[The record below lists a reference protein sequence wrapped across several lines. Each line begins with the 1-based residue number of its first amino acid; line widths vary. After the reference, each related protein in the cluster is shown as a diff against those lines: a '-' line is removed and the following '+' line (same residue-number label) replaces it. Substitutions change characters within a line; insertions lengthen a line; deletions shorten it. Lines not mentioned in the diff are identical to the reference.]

1 MKTKIYACY
10 GTLGHEKEIVYSVT
24 PTDICDEITVEIPE
38 NVTPYETV
46 TGSIAVMLPSLIG
59 GKKLPATLEEV
70 LCSTKT
76 GKPAIRTSEFG
87 SHIAL
92 KVID

>member
-1 MKTKIYACY
+1 MKTTIYACY
-10 GTLGHEKEIVYSVT
+10 GLLTHEKETVYGVA

-38 NVTPYETV
+38 ELEPYETV
-46 TGSIAVMLPSLIG
+46 TGSIAVMLPSRMG
-59 GKKLPATLEEV
+59 EKKLPAMLEEV

-76 GKPAIRTSEFG
+76 GNPAIRTSEFG

>member
-10 GTLGHEKEIVYSVT
+10 GLTANEKGTVYGVT

-38 NVTPYETV
+38 ELEPYETV
-46 TGSIAVMLPSLIG
+46 TGSIAVMLPSRMSE
-59 GKKLPATLEEV
+59 KKLPATLEEV
-70 LCSTKT
+70 LCSTKD
-76 GKPAIRTSEFG
+76 GEPAIRTSEFG

-92 KVID
+92 QVIG

>member
-10 GTLGHEKEIVYSVT
+10 GILGHEKEIVYSVT
-24 PTDICDEITVEIPE
+24 PTDICDEITIEIPE
-38 NVTPYETV
+38 SVKPYETV
-46 TGSIAVMLPSLIG
+46 TGSIAVMLPSRMG
-59 GKKLPATLEEV
+59 EKKLAYMLEEV
-70 LCSTKT
+70 LCSTET